1 MIMDHKHFIRGSIR
15 KQNESTARK
24 EKKYKVKMNKFFA
37 QGYAKQSAYR
47 LPVSAD
53 LQAKLPQKNLSDNGR
68 GKLR

>member
-1 MIMDHKHFIRGSIR
+1 
-15 KQNESTARK
+15 
-24 EKKYKVKMNKFFA
+24 MNKFFA